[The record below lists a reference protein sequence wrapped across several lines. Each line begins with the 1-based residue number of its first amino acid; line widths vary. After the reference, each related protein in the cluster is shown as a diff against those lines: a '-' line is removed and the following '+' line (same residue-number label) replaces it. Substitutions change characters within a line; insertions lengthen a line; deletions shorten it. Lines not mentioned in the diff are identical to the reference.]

1 MTVQGG
7 SGSVSAGGLGMAL
20 AGLVGGGIAG
30 VVLGGAIGNEIALAF
45 VCAFVGTIL
54 ALIVAHYVL
63 DRNAGASLPQGVVV
77 WNVIVATVIGGLAG
91 HELSVDLRT
100 PPGSSLIG
108 GLSGLLAAILIAS
121 FAMTMFALLN
131 RLRTPKI

>member
-7 SGSVSAGGLGMAL
+7 SGSVSAGVLGMAL
-20 AGLVGGGIAG
+20 AGLIGGGIAG
-30 VVLGGAIGNEIALAF
+30 VVLGGAFGSEVALAI
-45 VCAFVGTIL
+45 VCALVGSIL
-54 ALIVAHYVL
+54 ALIVAYYVV
-63 DRNAGASLPQGVVV
+63 DRSAGASLPQGMVV
-77 WNVIVATVIGGLAG
+77 WNLIVATVIGGLAG

-108 GLSGLLAAILIAS
+108 GLSGLLGAILIAS

-131 RLRTPKI
+131 RLRTSKT